1 MAQVDSAGSD
11 HAPTLPAFCGTAVK
25 TDEWDVLREIVD
37 TCGVSRTE
45 LASTI
50 CEALGWVRGNGRLK
64 TRECYE
70 YLGLLEDKGLLHGL
84 PAKREQRPRGV
95 TSIHYTAA
103 SEPRAERRG
112 ELAEVQPVSLSLVS
126 GAEQRALWRELVER
140 HHYLG
145 HKVAYGAHLRYLVW
159 MSVPQ
164 RELCGC
170 LQFSSAARRVAARDH
185 WIGWNDA
192 TRQRSLTQVV
202 NNSRFLIL
210 PWLHIHDLAS
220 HVLSLASRVVVEDW
234 QEAYGVRPVLLETFV
249 MRDRYEGTCY
259 RAANWVEVGAT
270 AGRGRMDRE
279 KLRAEP
285 VKTCLVYPLVG
296 DFRRRLGVAR

>member
-164 RELCGC
+164 RPETRAVFAIGG
-170 LQFSSAARRVAARDH
+170 QVAAGGVH
-185 WIGWNDA
+185 
-192 TRQRSLTQVV
+192 SLA
-202 NNSRFLIL
+202 
-210 PWLHIHDLAS
+210 LAS
-220 HVLSLASRVVVEDW
+220 DGSVWAWGTNSSGQVGDGTTTQRVT
-234 QEAYGVRPVLLETFV
+234 PVLLTGLSNTEQV
-249 MRDRYEGTCY
+249 
-259 RAANWVEVGAT
+259 AALRRSPGMVHPCLPKPDQADFTISLREERRWGAVGLGEEVEVREADVLGGPGAE
-270 AGRGRMDRE
+270 RGG
-279 KLRAEP
+279 AE
-285 VKTCLVYPLVG
+285 
-296 DFRRRLGVAR
+296 RRPS

>member
-1 MAQVDSAGSD
+1 MAQVNSAGSA
-11 HAPTLPAFCGTAVK
+11 HALTLPRFCGTAVEAE
-25 TDEWDVLREIVD
+25 EWEVLHEIVD

-50 CEALGWVRGNGRLK
+50 CEALGWVRSNGRLK

-70 YLGLLEDKGLLHGL
+70 YLSLLEEKGLLQGL

-103 SEPRAERRG
+103 SELRAERRG
-112 ELAEVQPVSLSLVS
+112 ELAEVKPVSLSLVS

-159 MSVPQ
+159 MSAPQ

-170 LQFSSAARRVAARDH
+170 LQFSSAARRVAARDR
-185 WIGWNDA
+185 WIGWDDA
-192 TRQRSLTQVV
+192 TRQRGLTQVV

-210 PWLHIHDLAS
+210 PWLHIRDLAS

-249 MRDRYEGTCY
+249 TREIYEGTCY

-279 KLRAEP
+279 KRWAEP

-296 DFRRRLGVAR
+296 DFRRRLGAAR

>member
-1 MAQVDSAGSD
+1 MAQMSSAGSD
-11 HAPTLPAFCGTAVK
+11 HALTLPTFCGTAVK
-25 TDEWDVLREIVD
+25 AEEWDVLREIVD

-50 CEALGWVRGNGRLK
+50 CEALGWVRSNGRLK

-70 YLGLLEDKGLLHGL
+70 YLGLLEERGLLQGL

-103 SEPRAERRG
+103 SESRAERRG
-112 ELAEVQPVSLSLVS
+112 ELAEVQPVGLSLVS

-170 LQFSSAARRVAARDH
+170 LQFSSAARRVAARDG
-185 WIGWNDA
+185 WIGWDDA
-192 TRQRSLTQVV
+192 TRQRGLTQVV

-210 PWLHIHDLAS
+210 PWLHIRDLAS
-220 HVLSLASRVVVEDW
+220 HVLSQASRVVVEDW

-249 MRDRYEGTCY
+249 ARERYEGTCY

-279 KLRAEP
+279 NRWAEP

-296 DFRRRLGVAR
+296 DFRRRLGAAR

>member
-1 MAQVDSAGSD
+1 MAQVDSTGSD
-11 HAPTLPAFCGTAVK
+11 GALALPAFCGTAVRA
-25 TDEWDVLREIVD
+25 DEWEVLREIVD

-50 CEALGWVRGNGRLK
+50 CEALGWMRSNGRLK

-70 YLGLLEDKGLLHGL
+70 YLGLLEEKGLLQGL

-103 SEPRAERRG
+103 SEPGAERRG

-126 GAEQRALWRELVER
+126 GAEQRALWRELVAR

-159 MSVPQ
+159 MSTPR

-170 LQFSSAARRVAARDH
+170 LQFSSAARRVAVRDR
-185 WIGWNDA
+185 WIGWDDA
-192 TRQRSLTQVV
+192 TRQRGLTRVV

-210 PWLHIHDLAS
+210 PWLHIRALAS
-220 HVLSLASRVVVEDW
+220 HVLSLGSRVVVEDW

-249 MRDRYEGTCY
+249 TRERYEGTCY

-279 KLRAEP
+279 KRWAEP

>member
-1 MAQVDSAGSD
+1 MTQVESAGSQRS
-11 HAPTLPAFCGTAVK
+11 ATLPAFCGTAVRAE
-25 TDEWDVLREIVD
+25 EWEILREIVD

-50 CEALGWVRGNGRLK
+50 CEALGWVRSNGRLK

-70 YLGLLEDKGLLHGL
+70 YLGLLEEKGLLRGL

-95 TSIHYTAA
+95 TSIHYTSA

-159 MSVPQ
+159 MSAPQ

-170 LQFSSAARRVAARDH
+170 LQFSSAARRVASRDR
-185 WIGWNDA
+185 WIGWDDA
-192 TRQRSLTQVV
+192 TRQRGLTQVV

-210 PWLHIHDLAS
+210 PWLHIRDLAS
-220 HVLSLASRVVVEDW
+220 HVLSQASRVVVEDW

-249 MRDRYEGTCY
+249 TRERYEGTCY

-279 KLRAEP
+279 NRWAEP

-296 DFRRRLGVAR
+296 DFRRRLGAAR

>member
-1 MAQVDSAGSD
+1 MAQADSAQAASGIR
-11 HAPTLPAFCGTAVK
+11 PPAFCGMPVSEE
-25 TDEWDVLREIVD
+25 DWSVLREIVD
-37 TCGVSRTE
+37 SCGLSRSE

-50 CEALGWVRGNGRLK
+50 CEALGWVRSNGRLK

-70 YLGLLEDKGLLHGL
+70 YLGLAESKGLLDL
-84 PAKREQRPRGV
+84 PQKRVQRPRGP
-95 TSIHYTAA
+95 TSIRYTQA
-103 SEPRAERRG
+103 SEPRSERTC
-112 ELAEVQPVSLSLVS
+112 ELAQVQPVTLALVA
-126 GAEQRALWRELVER
+126 GADERALWRELIER

-145 HKVAYGAHLRYLVW
+145 HKVAYGASLRYLVW
-159 MSVPQ
+159 MSTPG

-170 LQFSSAARRVAARDH
+170 LQFSSAARRVAARDR
-185 WIGWNDA
+185 WIGWDDA

-210 PWLHIHDLAS
+210 PWLHIRDLAS

-249 MRDRYEGTCY
+249 TRERYEGTCY

-279 KLRAEP
+279 NRWAEP

-296 DFRRRLGVAR
+296 DFRRRLGAAG